1 MTPTSDSESPKFPS
15 MQSAEVLLALDEEQL
30 LAQLGALQLGETLG
44 VRPSDFGRYIRV
56 GRLWLDS
63 NLDDLR
69 LTICEDSKIKA
80 LRARLDS
87 DAATEVATIADIL
100 LSMLGR
106 VPATIVAVIVVKR
119 GLHRFCGPLP

>member
-1 MTPTSDSESPKFPS
+1 